1 VFHSFDSGGGLLYLI
16 FANLVPDVL
25 YQSFNPR
32 HGRGVRF
39 VRFFQGFQPPNGHS
53 QMQHHVGLGLVP
65 NCRSVEIVDPA
76 KVGIP
81 GTPVPKTTEPFRQV
95 AVLLDLKQR
104 GSCIQPLERF
114 QAADDFQINNRI
126 YIHCTN
132 LMIVPL
138 A

>member
-1 VFHSFDSGGGLLYLI
+1 MCSILFDGGGGLLYLL
-16 FANLVPDVL
+16 ANLVPDVL

-39 VRFFQGFQPPNGHS
+39 VRLLQGFQPPNGHS
-53 QMQHHVGLGLVP
+53 QMQDHVGLGLVP
-65 NCRSVEIVDPA
+65 DCRSVEIVDPA
-76 KVGIP
+76 KVRFS

-104 GSCIQPLERF
+104 GSRVQPLERF

-126 YIHCTN
+126 HIH
-132 LMIVPL
+132 LRIVPL